1 MLLWCLI
8 VSVVFRLIIE
18 DTLFREN
25 VVGISGGGD
34 NVRKDQAY
42 CSRERHGP

>member
-18 DTLFREN
+18 HPIPKMLL
-25 VVGISGGGD
+25 GISGGGD

>member
-18 DTLFREN
+18 PYSAKMLL
-25 VVGISGGGD
+25 GISGGGD